1 MDIAKISNESI
12 ELLSLITG
20 KKLTKKDVTPS
31 VLFLANLVIILI
43 GVIYA
48 DGKVVE
54 EEKARLKITIYKFI
68 SPKSYVLELTKSII
82 YDIN

>member
-54 EEKARLKITIYKFI
+54 EEKQK
-68 SPKSYVLELTKSII
+68 
-82 YDIN
+82 

>member
-68 SPKSYVLELTKSII
+68 SPKSYVLELTK
-82 YDIN
+82 

>member
-54 EEKARLKITIYKFI
+54 EEKARLKITI
-68 SPKSYVLELTKSII
+68 SVSYTHLTLPTTSCV
-82 YDIN
+82 

>member
-31 VLFLANLVIILI
+31 VLFLANLIIILI

-54 EEKARLKITIYKFI
+54 EEKQK
-68 SPKSYVLELTKSII
+68 
-82 YDIN
+82 

>member
-54 EEKARLKITIYKFI
+54 EEKEPLSVKA
-68 SPKSYVLELTKSII
+68 
-82 YDIN
+82 